1 MARRD
6 RFYNKRDVVVEEML
20 AVLLLQP
27 SYDFHEFFRAV
38 YESLRARK
46 LAGAG
51 EDVLRLRVY
60 ENLQKFVM
68 SGLVSKSQKRYTAI
82 ASAIHDLR
90 AKQEAAKAKRAERKA
105 KSRLEALP
113 QAA

>member
-1 MARRD
+1 MSRRD

-20 AVLLLQP
+20 AVLLLQD

-38 YESLRARK
+38 FESLRARK
-46 LAGAG
+46 LANAG

-68 SGLVSKSQKRYTAI
+68 SGLVRKSQKRYTAI
-82 ASAIHDLR
+82 ASAIQELQ
-90 AKQEAAKAKRAERKA
+90 AKQEAARAKRAEWKE
-105 KSRLEALP
+105 KCRLEALP